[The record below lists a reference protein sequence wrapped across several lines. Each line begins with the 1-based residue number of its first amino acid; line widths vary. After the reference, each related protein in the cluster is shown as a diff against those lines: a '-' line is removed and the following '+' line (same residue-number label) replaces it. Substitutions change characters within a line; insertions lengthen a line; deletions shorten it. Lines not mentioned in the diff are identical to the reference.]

1 METVIDLRLMVLPCA
16 AQMTEPLCSVFQTLR
31 KNPEEKDVGK
41 EKMTS
46 VQGRQ
51 NPRILPAR
59 TD

>member
-1 METVIDLRLMVLPCA
+1 MGAVTDLRLMVLPRA
-16 AQMTEPLCSVFQTLR
+16 AQMTEALHSVFQALR

-46 VQGRQ
+46 AQGRQ
-51 NPRILPAR
+51 NPRILPVS